1 MKKGYWILIIIFVL
15 LAAAGTIG
23 FSYFIETRQIW
34 LNRTPSP
41 TLTSP
46 SITKSPSQSPSPA
59 ASPTATP
66 MTTVK
71 IFLIAQDDNGKTGK
85 LVGCGD
91 SAVAVER
98 EVPETKAVL
107 KAAME
112 QLISIKDK
120 TYGSAGLY
128 NALASS
134 SLNFESAEITDDKAI
149 VKLSG
154 VLNLVGTCEDARIEA
169 QLKETALQF
178 STVQSAEIFINDI
191 NLDEIIGQEGP

>member
-1 MKKGYWILIIIFVL
+1 MKKGYWILIIIIVL
-15 LAAAGTIG
+15 FIIGGVFGYLYISNKKTDAAA
-23 FSYFIETRQIW
+23 
-34 LNRTPSP
+34 TPSP

-128 NALASS
+128 NALADS
-134 SLNFESAEITDDKAI
+134 SLNFESAEIIDDKAI

-154 VLNLVGTCEDARIEA
+154 TLNLVGTCEDARIEA
-169 QLKETALQF
+169 QLKETTLQF
-178 STVQSAEIFINDI
+178 STVQNAEIFINNI
-191 NLDEIIGQEGP
+191 NLDEIISQEGP

>member
-1 MKKGYWILIIIFVL
+1 MKKSYWILIIIIVL
-15 LAAAGTIG
+15 LIISGIFGYIYIG
-23 FSYFIETRQIW
+23 NKKTNPST
-34 LNRTPSP
+34 TPSP

-46 SITKSPSQSPSPA
+46 TLAKSPGQSPSPIT
-59 ASPTATP
+59 SPTATP
-66 MTTVK
+66 TTTVN

-107 KAAME
+107 RAAIE

-128 NALASS
+128 NALADS
-134 SLNFESAEITDDKAI
+134 SLNFESAEINNGKATI
-149 VKLSG
+149 KLSG
-154 VLNLVGTCEDARIEA
+154 TLNLVGTCEDARIEA